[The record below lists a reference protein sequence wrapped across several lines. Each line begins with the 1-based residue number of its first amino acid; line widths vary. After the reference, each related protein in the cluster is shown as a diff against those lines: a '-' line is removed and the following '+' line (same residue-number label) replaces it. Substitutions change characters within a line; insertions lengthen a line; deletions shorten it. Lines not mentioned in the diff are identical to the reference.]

1 MTETERRALREL
13 RTALLQLH
21 KTLLDWERVSYERVN
36 GRMSPGELLKALTSD
51 PYFAWLRPVSEMI
64 VRMDGM
70 LDADPDDASGVDA
83 QTVIAQTQALLVAD
97 EDGTPYARRY
107 YTALQEH
114 PDAIIAHRQVTT
126 VLKKHP
132 ARETLH

>member
-1 MTETERRALREL
+1 MTEPERRALREL
-13 RTALLQLH
+13 RTSLLHLH
-21 KTLLDWERVSYERVN
+21 KTLLDWERVGYERLN
-36 GRMSPGELLKALTSD
+36 GRTAPAELLKALTSD
-51 PYFAWLRPVSEMI
+51 PYFAWLRPVSELI

-70 LDADPDDASGVDA
+70 LDADPDDAGGVDA
-83 QTVIAQTQALLVAD
+83 QTVIAQTQALLVPD
-97 EDGTPYARRY
+97 ERGTPYARRY

-132 ARETLH
+132 TRETLH

>member
-1 MTETERRALREL
+1 MTETERRALRAL

-21 KTLLDWERVSYERVN
+21 KTLLDWERASYERAK

-51 PYFAWLRPVSEMI
+51 PYFAWLRPVSELI

-70 LDADPDDASGVDA
+70 LDADPDDASGADA
-83 QTVIAQTQALLVAD
+83 QTVIAQTQALLVPD

-132 ARETLH
+132 VRETLH